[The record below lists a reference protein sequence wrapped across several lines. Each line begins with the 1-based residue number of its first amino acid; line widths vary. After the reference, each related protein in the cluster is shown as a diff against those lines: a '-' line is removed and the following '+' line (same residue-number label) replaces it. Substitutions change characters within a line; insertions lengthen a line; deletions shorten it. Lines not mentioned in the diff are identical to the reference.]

1 MRLEFLIIST
11 RSVVS
16 LSQIFTPSSATST
29 WMQRLGMR
37 LARSH
42 HVHAM
47 TGKPQ
52 GGFALALEE
61 YPPEV
66 WRNFMFNQLEVAK
79 KMGATPNIV
88 PESAR
93 SVLFDLVNK
102 TGRQTSV
109 K

>member
-1 MRLEFLIIST
+1 
-11 RSVVS
+11 
-16 LSQIFTPSSATST
+16 
-29 WMQRLGMR
+29 
-37 LARSH
+37 
-42 HVHAM
+42 
-47 TGKPQ
+47 
-52 GGFALALEE
+52 
-61 YPPEV
+61 
-66 WRNFMFNQLEVAK
+66 LEVAK